1 MKRTDIDR
9 IVKAIEASLNAEI
22 PGTPRI
28 TGRVVGGRVMYVALP
43 GKGKNRE
50 ALSRRAGQVLAAI
63 ARKKEA
69 TSKALQGA
77 LRVNRNVIAGAIHEL
92 KQAKLVKAVT
102 MPEPAL
108 AQSVAE
114 HRPRTS
120 ERKARTPRLAATAA
134 DRARRK

>member
-1 MKRTDIDR
+1 MKRSDIDR

-28 TGRVVGGRVMYVALP
+28 TGRVGGRVMYVALP
-43 GKGKNRE
+43 GKGKNRD
-50 ALSRRAGQVLAAI
+50 ALSRRAGQVLTAI

-69 TSKALQGA
+69 TSKALQGV
-77 LRVNRNVIAGAIHEL
+77 LQVNRNVIAGAIHEL